1 TPGACAFIPART
13 NQSFAWNHG
22 DIQDEIASTWI
33 GLVGPGVDQAGINNT
48 TWSDHTDL
56 RPTILSLLGLTDDYI
71 HDGRLLSEAL
81 TGWAIPSAVK
91 KSDNFVPL
99 AQVYKQ
105 LNASFGTFAMDLL
118 TASTKALASND
129 EGDATYA
136 SLEGQIA
143 NLTSQRDTL
152 AAQIK

>member
-1 TPGACAFIPART
+1 
-13 NQSFAWNHG
+13 
-22 DIQDEIASTWI
+22 
-33 GLVGPGVDQAGINNT
+33 T

-129 EGDATYA
+129 EGDTTYA
-136 SLEGQIA
+136 ALEGQIA

-152 AAQIK
+152 AAQIKSALDGATFGGQTLSKPQVNDLITQAQSLLDQAHALAAA